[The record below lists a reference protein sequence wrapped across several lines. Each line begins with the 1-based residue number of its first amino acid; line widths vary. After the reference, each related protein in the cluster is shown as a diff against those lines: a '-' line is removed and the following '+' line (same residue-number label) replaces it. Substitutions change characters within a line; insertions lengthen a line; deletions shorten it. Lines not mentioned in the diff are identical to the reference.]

1 MFHWEHSHDPF
12 FFICTFKV
20 IKPLITTFHWAK
32 KYWKRCVPLFTVCKE
47 STYSL
52 DAFYLNVNLARS
64 FTSFYRKCIAWKAN
78 KLLLQTFWKH
88 LHCWISRSFLMTKSF
103 VSCICKESLWETK
116 LRHGWMIIWSVGIYY
131 DLRIQQISFLY
142 KNNYFNYNKMFF
154 KLQI

>member
-64 FTSFYRKCIAWKAN
+64 FTSFYRKCTAWKAN

-88 LHCWISRSFLMTKSF
+88 LHCWISRSFSMTKSF

-116 LRHGWMIIWSVGIYY
+116 LRHGWMVGWNI
-131 DLRIQQISFLY
+131 LWL
-142 KNNYFNYNKMFF
+142 KNSTNLFP
-154 KLQI
+154 LQK